1 MPGICTWPA
10 VFLPGRLHT
19 STRVIDNSD
28 EELIPEV
35 PSHLTQ
41 HVVNYDLLLRH
52 ARVIIIILVTGV
64 CGHCAGRTAQ
74 QKGFIKCCAR
84 QLQTGFLGT

>member
-1 MPGICTWPA
+1 MPGICTQPSVFFPA
-10 VFLPGRLHT
+10 APPPPP
-19 STRVIDNSD
+19 RVIDSSD

-41 HVVNYDLLLRH
+41 HVVSYILLPRQ

-64 CGHCAGRTAQ
+64 CGHCAGRTAWQ
-74 QKGFIKCCAR
+74 EGFVKLPCQAV
-84 QLQTGFLGT
+84 QTGLLGT